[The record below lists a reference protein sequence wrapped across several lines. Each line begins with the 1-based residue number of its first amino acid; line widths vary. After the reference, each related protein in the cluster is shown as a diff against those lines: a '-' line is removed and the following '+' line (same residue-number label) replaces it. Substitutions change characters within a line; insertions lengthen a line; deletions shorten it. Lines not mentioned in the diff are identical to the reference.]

1 MAVTCQCIEVA
12 KLSKRRLDHQIILSV
27 RSLKSTLPDGRRCL
41 DCLQSDRNHQETTMD
56 DKTKCPFSGGN
67 RARTNRDWWPDAL
80 DVSVLHRNS
89 TLSDP
94 MGEAFDY
101 AKEFKTL
108 DLNAVIKDLHAL
120 MTESQEWWP
129 ADFGHY
135 GGLMI
140 RMAWHSAG
148 TYRITDGRG
157 GAGAGQQRFAPL

>member
-1 MAVTCQCIEVA
+1 
-12 KLSKRRLDHQIILSV
+12 
-27 RSLKSTLPDGRRCL
+27 
-41 DCLQSDRNHQETTMD
+41 MD

-67 RARTNRDWWPDAL
+67 RVRTNRDWWPDAL

-89 TLSDP
+89 TKSDP
-94 MGEAFDY
+94 MDQAFDY

-140 RMAWHSAG
+140 RLAWHSAG
-148 TYRITDGRG
+148 T
-157 GAGAGQQRFAPL
+157 